1 MGLEEEF
8 TQALEDTVEAVR
20 GKSYYPHYFM
30 QMLGQY
36 GGLETARRLLAKEDP
51 QAGLLRLYDI
61 GMLSESLEAVALRPK
76 FRPLFTEAELA
87 EAHRRLEE
95 LGNFGKGAVK

>member
-8 TQALEDTVEAVR
+8 TQALEDTVEVVK

-30 QMLGQY
+30 QMLGEY
-36 GGLETARRLLAKEDP
+36 GGVETARKLLAKEDP
-51 QAGLLRLYDI
+51 QAGLFKLYEI
-61 GMLSESLEAVALRPK
+61 GMLNESLEAVVLRSK
-76 FRPLFTEAELA
+76 FQPLFTEAELF

-95 LGNFGKGAVK
+95 LGYFGKRAN